1 MNELMRR
8 RRALMA
14 VKKESNILFDWDYTE
29 GLNSKINSVAA
40 VSPTMGADGLL
51 VSGGSD
57 AFSACAI
64 APNIDPIT
72 VSYKATIDYIS
83 LSSAGSDCAVGFW
96 HYNNYAKRTRVYRQK
111 VGGNDVT
118 RFVNASNTNTAIQL
132 PLSNQGTIVI
142 EYDSTAN
149 KIKYTQG
156 SNSYEASID
165 TPSEPT
171 LQARIVNAQKGSS
184 VNASVKITHIKIE
197 RV

>member
-1 MNELMRR
+1 MTLMQR

-14 VKKESNILFDWDYTE
+14 KKESNILFEWDYTE

-72 VSYKATIDYIS
+72 VSYRATIDYIS
-83 LSSAGSDCAVGFW
+83 LSSDGSDCAVGFW
-96 HYNNYAKRTRVYRQK
+96 HYNNSAKRVRIYKQK
-111 VGGNDVT
+111 INAKDSIK
-118 RFVNASNTNTAIQL
+118 FVNASNTITIIGLAL
-132 PLSNQGTIVI
+132 ANQGTVII
-142 EYDSTAN
+142 EYNAVAN

-156 SNSYEASID
+156 ANSFEATID

-171 LQARIVNAQKGSS
+171 FQARIINAQKGSS
-184 VNASVKITHIKIE
+184 VNASVKIRHIKIE